1 MLKIAH
7 RGSHIVHPENTL
19 SAIEQ
24 AINLKAD
31 AIEIDVRVCKSG
43 EFVLH
48 HDASFKRLTG
58 FNQKIDK
65 TDLSVIKNL
74 RFLKSPSEKV
84 AELSEVLD
92 LIKGK
97 AQLNIEFKALK
108 NSMLGSLRA
117 LSLQLKDMNL
127 EDQVWASTFNPLLI
141 KKLQNIL
148 DIKTAFL
155 FDHVKF
161 IPLIVTELYKIDY
174 WHPNF
179 QLVDEKLMEVAK
191 LRNKKVF
198 PWTVNDVTE
207 VQRLKDLGVSG
218 IITDKLEIL

>member
-7 RGSHIVHPENTL
+7 RGSHVEHPENTL

-43 EFVLH
+43 EFILH

-58 FNQKIDK
+58 FNQKIEK
-65 TDLSVIKNL
+65 TDLSLIKNL

-84 AELSEVLD
+84 AELSDVLD

-97 AQLNIEFKALK
+97 VQLNIEFKAIK
-108 NSMLGSLRA
+108 NSMLPSLKS
-117 LSLQLKDMNL
+117 LSKLLKDMNIE
-127 EDQVWASTFNPLLI
+127 EDVWASTFNPLLI
-141 KKLQNIL
+141 KKLQSIL
-148 DIKTAFL
+148 NVKTAFL

-161 IPLIVTELYKIDY
+161 IPLIVTELYNIDY
-174 WHPNF
+174 WHPNYN
-179 QLVDEKLMEVAK
+179 LVDEKLMEVAK

-198 PWTVNDVTE
+198 PWTVNDIAE
-207 VQRLKDLGVSG
+207 VQRLKDLAVSG
-218 IITDKLEIL
+218 IITDKLDIL